1 MDKISKIS
9 RKILPIYWAFLTY
22 LLLRPGSEDS
32 EHWFMFPYF
41 DKVAHMGVFAGLG
54 FLLSLA
60 FPKLKF
66 FTYIQIMLC
75 FAFLTEILQDE
86 MRLGRAME
94 GLDVVA
100 DTTGALIGYLAYLF
114 LFKRLQNLHN
124 SVNK

>member
-1 MDKISKIS
+1 
-9 RKILPIYWAFLTY
+9 
-22 LLLRPGSEDS
+22 
-32 EHWFMFPYF
+32 MFPYF
-41 DKVAHMGVFAGLG
+41 DKVGHGGSICRIRIFTNC
-54 FLLSLA
+54 LA

-114 LFKRLQNLHN
+114 LFKRVQNLHN
-124 SVNK
+124 PVNK